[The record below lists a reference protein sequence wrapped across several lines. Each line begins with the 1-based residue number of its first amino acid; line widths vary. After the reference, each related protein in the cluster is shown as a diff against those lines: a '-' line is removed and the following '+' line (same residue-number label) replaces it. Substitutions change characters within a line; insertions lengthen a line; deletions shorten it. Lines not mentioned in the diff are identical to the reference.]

1 MSKTL
6 IRYGITGLMAITM
19 IASALFIGNTA
30 LAAAGET
37 GEALIA
43 DDFFGTSATG
53 DEFAGE
59 IGLSSGDLT
68 STIAAIIRVALGFLG
83 VVAVVVILF
92 GGFKWMTSGGNETKV
107 KDAQKL
113 IIAGVIG
120 LVIILSAFAI
130 AQFVIGSITAAVAE

>member
-6 IRYGITGLMAITM
+6 TRYGITGLMAISM

-30 LAAAGET
+30 SAALGTAGQPL
-37 GEALIA
+37 EA
-43 DDFFGTSATG
+43 DQFFGSSATG
-53 DEFAGE
+53 EDFAGE
-59 IGLSSGDLT
+59 VGLSSGDLT
-68 STIAAIIRVALGFLG
+68 TTIAAIIRVALGFLG
-83 VVAVVVILF
+83 VVAVVIILF

-120 LVIILSAFAI
+120 LVIILSAYAI
-130 AQFVIGSITAAVAE
+130 AQFVIGSITAAVAP